1 MPFEHPPPKVS
12 SEIIAAFPK
21 PHVLLVTFNRPKSLN
36 AFTPQMLEDMR
47 QLLNWFEDEPE
58 MWVAVF
64 TGSGRA
70 FCAGADLKAW
80 DKAEQTGKR
89 QHWDDILRE
98 PHGFGSVSRR
108 TSKKPYIAAVNGS
121 SYGGGTEF
129 VMNCDLVVASKDA
142 NFVLPEVKR
151 GVVAVQGAHLTYAFL
166 HSSSNTAPIQNRRPP
181 GGSLGPPLTRK
192 TNRMADCKFLTK
204 LASEMLLLG
213 DPIKAEDARNRFG
226 FVNLVVPTAEVLPT
240 ALALA
245 DKIIAN
251 SPDSVQSTKTGL
263 IISQNEPTELAVAI
277 HSRSVEHQNQMLGEN
292 IKEGLRAFNERRAP
306 VWKNAGT
313 RAKL

>member
-1 MPFEHPPPKVS
+1 MPFERPPPKVS
-12 SEIIAAFPK
+12 SEIITAFPK

-151 GVVAVQGAHLTYAFL
+151 GVVAVQGAIPRLSRIAGH
-166 HSSSNTAPIQNRRPP
+166 Q
-181 GGSLGPPLTRK
+181 
-192 TNRMADCKFLTK
+192 

-292 IKEGLRAFNERRAP
+292 VKEGLRAFNERRAP